1 MSQIY
6 FELHVSSFLKNRSLN
21 VLCFTVC
28 GLMHCVF
35 VSLQDNINV
44 FLDAC
49 KKTFGLNK
57 TQLFD
62 PGDLEDLSQRAIADE

>member
-1 MSQIY
+1 MLIST
-6 FELHVSSFLKNRSLN
+6 
-21 VLCFTVC
+21 LC
-28 GLMHCVF
+28 L